1 MSGIDLG
8 QYKSDYSNIFP
19 VKKNTKGEA
28 ENIEEDSPIKLY
40 EAEKKGSK
48 EIVFLKLIDKEALE
62 EEEDYEFHLEHIQKE
77 KEISLLCN
85 SEYTVKL
92 NRYFETEKSYVFEK
106 EYCETD
112 LREKLFNDGHFEN
125 NSTKNDLQTFK
136 GIVID
141 LANALK
147 LFKEKGVVHRNI
159 KPHNIYLK
167 ELDEGKYR
175 AKLTDFSCA
184 IYIKDIKDSEPM
196 GTILYTAPELIK
208 NLDYTEKCDLWS
220 VGVTLF
226 EIYFG
231 VLPYGYNANT
241 KKINEIIYGEKNFIF
256 RKSGLTSLDILF
268 KSLLQIDPEKRMSHE
283 EFYNYVTNPNFLNP
297 ELEIIIE
304 DEKYYKLYQE
314 IESEQQVKY
323 EPLVK
328 KESLNTEEAE
338 KQSIE
343 KIFEFVEEGNL
354 PDIMSFSNA
363 SVNNEEKFNNIIY
376 YDTNIEKHKND
387 IHGDSDSFERETPGA
402 FILCSNLKSL
412 SIIKDEIVKY
422 RRADK
427 KVIFNIISNGGGF
440 KHELKQFLDANEDF
454 RKCINKVCIFCI
466 QTDRHIKLKNDYPNL
481 IYEVTNTQQKVI
493 NFIKDLSS
501 KDIKPFPLTKLVR
514 LNDYLDKYK
523 ERHAKISQYYGD
535 LKAEDFKKNLDEIDK
550 IIDEDEKKKKL
561 KKDKSKIRAGLL
573 SFNIEKDLE
582 ALDELI
588 IKEYTKNTFYGD
600 LNRWLMKSRK
610 KYYEPVAYFTSRL
623 MYSLNKYAEKHHKFC
638 QEDEKILHR
647 GTKLFYSCLLP
658 YERAV
663 GKEILLSAF
672 TSTSE
677 SDFVARTWAGRGKE
691 REIYEN
697 SSKFSVVFH
706 IKNKYKNPHWVSNSI
721 DIQEES
727 DFKKEKEIL
736 FQPFSFYKVTNVNI
750 NIDNYTADIS
760 LETIGK
766 REILEERIKEG
777 KNIRYNQQENIME
790 AY

>member
-8 QYKSDYSNIFP
+8 NFKSDYTNIFP
-19 VKKNTKGEA
+19 VKKSIKGE
-28 ENIEEDSPIKLY
+28 EFDEDSPIKLY
-40 EAEKKGSK
+40 EAEKIENK
-48 EIVFLKLIDKEALE
+48 ELVFLKVVDKETLQ
-62 EEEDYEFHLEHIQKE
+62 EEEDYEFHIEHIQKE
-77 KEISLLCN
+77 KEISQLCN
-85 SEYTVKL
+85 SEYTVKF
-92 NRYFETEKSYVFEK
+92 NRYFETEKNFVFEK
-106 EYCETD
+106 EYCESE
-112 LREKLFNDGHFEN
+112 LSEKLFNDGKFEDNYSNKN
-125 NSTKNDLQTFK
+125 NLQTFK
-136 GIVID
+136 EITID

-147 LFKEKGVVHRNI
+147 IIKEKGVVHRNI
-159 KPHNIYLK
+159 KPHNIFLK
-167 ELDEGKYR
+167 ELNDGKFR
-175 AKLTDFSCA
+175 VKLGDFSCA

-196 GTILYTAPELIK
+196 GTILYTAPEVIK
-208 NLDYTEKCDLWS
+208 NLDYDEKCDLWS

-241 KKINEIIYGEKNFIF
+241 KKINEIIYGEKDFIF
-256 RKSGLTSLDILF
+256 RKSNIPSLDILF

-283 EFYNYVTNPNFLNP
+283 EFYNYVTNKDFLNP
-297 ELEIIIE
+297 DQAILIE
-304 DEKYYKLYQE
+304 KDKYYKLYEE
-314 IESEQQVKY
+314 ILSEEQVEYK
-323 EPLVK
+323 PLVK
-328 KESLNTEEAE
+328 KESVNKDEQE
-338 KQSIE
+338 KQNME
-343 KIFEFVEEGNL
+343 KILGFVEEGNL

-363 SVNNEEKFNNIIY
+363 SVNKEEKFNNIIY
-376 YDTNIEKHKND
+376 YDTNIENHKGD
-387 IHGDSDSFERETPGA
+387 IHKDSDLFERETPGA
-402 FILCSNLKSL
+402 FILCSNIKSL
-412 SIIKDEIVKY
+412 KIIKDEILKY
-422 RRADK
+422 RKADK
-427 KVIFNIISNGGGF
+427 KAIFNIISNGGGF
-440 KHELKQFLDANEDF
+440 KHELKQFLDENEDF
-454 RKCINKVCIFCI
+454 RKCINKVCIFCLY
-466 QTDRHIKLKNDYPNL
+466 TDRHLKLKNDYPNL
-481 IYEVTNTQQKVI
+481 IYEVTNSQQAVI

-523 ERHAKISQYYGD
+523 ERHAKISQYYGN
-535 LKAEDFKKNLDEIDK
+535 LNPEDFKKNLAEIEE

-561 KKDKSKIRAGLL
+561 KKSKGKIKEGLL
-573 SFNIEKDLE
+573 SFNLEKDLE

-600 LNRWLMKSRK
+600 LNRWLMKSRA

-623 MYSLNKYAEKHHKFC
+623 MYSLNSYAEKHHKYC
-638 QEDEKILHR
+638 KEDEKILHR

-691 REIYEN
+691 RQIYEN

-706 IKNKYKNPHWVSNSI
+706 IKNKYKNAQWVSNSI

-736 FQPFSFYKVTNVNI
+736 FQPFSFYKVTEVNI

-766 REILEERIKEG
+766 REILEKRIKEG
-777 KNIRYNQQENIME
+777 KNIKYNEAENIME